1 MDFLP
6 LADVDL
12 IPLAGILVG
21 FGLLVILP
29 VVAILT
35 EHQRKMARILH
46 GQTVPEESSTVVM
59 GMAAGK
65 LNDKTE
71 NAVLDELRSMRS
83 ELADLRMQVATL
95 QGSDHSNPDSVR
107 TRLTQSP

>member
-6 LADVDL
+6 LADVEL
-12 IPLAGILVG
+12 VPLAGILVG

-46 GQTVPEESSTVVM
+46 GQTVPEESSTVVV
-59 GMAAGK
+59 GMAGK
-65 LNDKTE
+65 LSDKSE
-71 NAVLDELRSMRS
+71 NAVLNELRALRG
-83 ELADLRMQVATL
+83 EVADLRIQVATL
-95 QGSDHSNPDSVR
+95 QGTELASDSVR
-107 TRLTQSP
+107 DRLVQSP